1 MASDSTADSTWE
13 HLVTVTCDL
22 MGRVAEPPSQYSTQ
36 EHLKSKL
43 LFSSNA
49 AQLVGAVHDAT
60 DNASTQREDMECL
73 LCYSYFALA
82 SLFCGF
88 CCPEYYA
95 LHKIRSIEFPSKENQ
110 WIKVT

>member
-43 LFSSNA
+43 FFSSNA
-49 AQLVGAVHDAT
+49 AQLVGAVMLLTTLPHRGKMWSACCAT
-60 DNASTQREDMECL
+60 RTLRWRHFFVAS
-73 LCYSYFALA
+73 AA
-82 SLFCGF
+82 
-88 CCPEYYA
+88 
-95 LHKIRSIEFPSKENQ
+95 RSIMHYIRFEVLNFPPKKTSG
-110 WIKVT
+110 